1 MTRMAGVAIRTLT
14 DHVCHRIGAL
24 IPTANTDESN
34 GCVISSFAKAGLV
47 PQLGQPVEGSERS
60 VGTHGSA
67 GLLASSA
74 DRGWLGLAAELRSHS
89 GVIGW
94 QNPRPDTEVCVDV
107 HGGASVVTRQ
117 RDGITDRTVSERG
130 TIWLSPPR
138 GPEGVIEMSDPMPA
152 ILHIYLPPSQFS
164 PKSLG
169 EASDPSA
176 IALLHY
182 ESSFQDPLVAEM
194 AYAIASELQRET
206 SVGSMFIE
214 TLASSLA
221 ARLVQNHVGALTRDV
236 PAPVTRAGLDRR
248 RLTRVL
254 DYIGAN
260 LEGDLTL
267 ARLAS
272 IACLSRFHFSRAF
285 KAAVG
290 RSPHHYVSAKRL
302 ELAKQLLGKG
312 DQPLAHIALT
322 LKFSCQANFTRAFR
336 EATGRTPAQYRRSVG
351 LIAAEPAARND
362 NG

>member
-1 MTRMAGVAIRTLT
+1 VNL
-14 DHVCHRIGAL
+14 
-24 IPTANTDESN
+24 
-34 GCVISSFAKAGLV
+34 SFAKPGLIV
-47 PQLGQPVEGSERS
+47 LPEQSIEGRER
-60 VGTHGSA
+60 GFGNYGSA

-74 DRGWLGLAAELRSHS
+74 DRDWSGLAAELRSHS
-89 GVIGW
+89 GVVALRH
-94 QNPRPDTEVCVDV
+94 QSPDIVICVDV

-117 RDGITDRTVSERG
+117 RDGIKDRTVSERG
-130 TIWLSPPR
+130 TIWLTPALDPD
-138 GPEGVIEMSDPMPA
+138 VMIEMSDPLPA
-152 ILHIYLPPSQFS
+152 ILHIFLPPSQFP

-169 EASDPSA
+169 EGSEPSA
-176 IALLHY
+176 VESLRY
-182 ESSFQDPLVAEM
+182 EGSFQDPFIAEM
-194 AYAIASELQRET
+194 AYAITSELQRET
-206 SVGSMFIE
+206 SVGSMLIE
-214 TLASSLA
+214 TLGSSLA
-221 ARLVQNHVGALTRDV
+221 ARLVQKHAGTPAGDV
-236 PAPVTRAGLDRR
+236 SARAIRAGLDRR

-302 ELAKQLLGKG
+302 ELAKQLLEKG

-336 EATGRTPAQYRRSVG
+336 ETTGQTPAQYRRSVG
-351 LIAAEPAARND
+351 RIAA
-362 NG
+362 

>member
-1 MTRMAGVAIRTLT
+1 VK
-14 DHVCHRIGAL
+14 
-24 IPTANTDESN
+24 
-34 GCVISSFAKAGLV
+34 SSFAKPGLV
-47 PQLGQPVEGSERS
+47 LEPEQPVDGQERG
-60 VGTHGSA
+60 VGNHGS
-67 GLLASSA
+67 GRLLASSA
-74 DRGWLGLAAELRSHS
+74 GRGWSGLAAELRSHS
-89 GVIGW
+89 GVIAW
-94 QNPRPDTEVCVDV
+94 RNRRPDTEICVDV

-130 TIWLSPPR
+130 TIWLSPAE
-138 GPEGVIEMSDPMPA
+138 GPDSAIEMSDPMPA
-152 ILHIYLPPSQFS
+152 ILHVYLPPSQFS
-164 PKSLG
+164 PNSLG
-169 EASDPSA
+169 EGSDPFA
-176 IALLHY
+176 IASLRY
-182 ESSFQDPLVAEM
+182 ESSFQDPLISEM
-194 AYAIASELQRET
+194 AHAITFELQRET
-206 SVGSMFIE
+206 SVGSMLME
-214 TLASSLA
+214 ALASSLA
-221 ARLVQNHVGALTRDV
+221 ARLVQNHVGTLGRNVSARATQ
-236 PAPVTRAGLDRR
+236 AGLDRR

-336 EATGRTPAQYRRSVG
+336 EATGQTPAEYRRSVG
-351 LIAAEPAARND
+351 LISAEPAARND

>member
-1 MTRMAGVAIRTLT
+1 M
-14 DHVCHRIGAL
+14 
-24 IPTANTDESN
+24 ANTSESN
-34 GCVISSFAKAGLV
+34 GRVNSSFAEPGLV
-47 PQLGQPVEGSERS
+47 LQPEQPVEGQERG
-60 VGTHGSA
+60 VGNYGSA

-74 DRGWLGLAAELRSHS
+74 GRGWSGLAAELRSHS
-89 GVIGW
+89 GVIATR
-94 QNPRPDTEVCVDV
+94 NPRPDTEICVDV

-130 TIWLSPPR
+130 TIWLSPAG
-138 GPEGVIEMSDPMPA
+138 GPDGVIEMSDPMPA
-152 ILHIYLPPSQFS
+152 ILHVYLPPSQFS

-169 EASDPSA
+169 EGSDPSA
-176 IALLHY
+176 VGSLRY

-194 AYAIASELQRET
+194 AYAITSELQHET
-206 SVGSMFIE
+206 SVGSMLVE

-221 ARLVQNHVGALTRDV
+221 ARLVQNHVGTLTRDV
-236 PAPVTRAGLDRR
+236 SAGATQAGLDRR

-267 ARLAS
+267 GRLAS

-302 ELAKQLLGKG
+302 ELGKQLLGKG

-336 EATGRTPAQYRRSVG
+336 EATGQTPAQYRRSIG
-351 LIAAEPAARND
+351 LIAAEPAAKND
-362 NG
+362 NS

>member
-1 MTRMAGVAIRTLT
+1 MPMANAS
-14 DHVCHRIGAL
+14 
-24 IPTANTDESN
+24 ESN
-34 GCVISSFAKAGLV
+34 GRVNSSFAEPGLV
-47 PQLGQPVEGSERS
+47 LQPEQPVEGQERG
-60 VGTHGSA
+60 VGNYRSA

-74 DRGWLGLAAELRSHS
+74 GRGWSGLAAELCSHS
-89 GVIGW
+89 GVVAWRI
-94 QNPRPDTEVCVDV
+94 PRAGTEICVDV

-130 TIWLSPPR
+130 TIWLSPAG
-138 GPEGVIEMSDPMPA
+138 GPDGVIEMSTPLPA

-169 EASDPSA
+169 EGSDPSA
-176 IALLHY
+176 VASLRF

-194 AYAIASELQRET
+194 AYAITSELQRET
-206 SVGSMFIE
+206 SAGSMLIE

-221 ARLVQNHVGALTRDV
+221 ARLVQNHVGTLASDV
-236 PAPVTRAGLDRR
+236 SARATQAGLDRR

-254 DYIGAN
+254 DYVGAN

-272 IACLSRFHFSRAF
+272 VACLSRFHFSRAF

-302 ELAKQLLGKG
+302 ELAKQLLEKG

-336 EATGRTPAQYRRSVG
+336 EATGQTPAQYRRSVG
-351 LIAAEPAARND
+351 LIAA
-362 NG
+362 